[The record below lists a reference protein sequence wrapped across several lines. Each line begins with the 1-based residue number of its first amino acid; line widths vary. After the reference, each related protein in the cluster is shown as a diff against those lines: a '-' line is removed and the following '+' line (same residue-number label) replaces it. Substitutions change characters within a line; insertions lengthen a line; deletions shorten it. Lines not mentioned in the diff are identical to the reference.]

1 MRVVAVVMF
10 VLLSASTA
18 FFSTGHTPTLAQGAT
33 PASGATADCPTTTPE
48 ENEALVRR
56 WYEEVWN
63 QRDMDVVDDIL
74 ADDYVRY
81 RAGIPFAN
89 EAGIADDLQ
98 WVEMILAEFPDVTFT
113 IEDILADGDKVA
125 VRTITSG
132 TQMGPMTDMGNAPA
146 SERQMKREN
155 IAIWHV
161 VCGEL
166 AEQWIVQDN
175 LGMLR
180 QLGVVTDDEM
190 GDLGTPTVA
199 TPVP

>member
-1 MRVVAVVMF
+1 MRLAGVVMF
-10 VLLSASTA
+10 VLLSATA
-18 FFSTGHTPTLAQGAT
+18 AFLGADHAGTLAQEAT
-33 PASGATADCPTTTPE
+33 PASGATADCAVTTPE

-63 QRDMDVVDDIL
+63 QRDLDVIDDIL
-74 ADDYVRY
+74 AEDYVRY
-81 RAGIPFAN
+81 RAGISFAN
-89 EAGIADDLQ
+89 EEGTADDQQ
-98 WVEMILAEFPDVTFT
+98 WVQMILAEFPDVTFS

-125 VRTITSG
+125 VRTTTSG
-132 TQMGPMTDMGNAPA
+132 TQMGPMVDMGDAPA
-146 SERQMKREN
+146 SERQMTREN
-155 IAIWHV
+155 IAIWRV

-180 QLGVVTDDEM
+180 QLGVITDDEM
-190 GDLGTPTVA
+190 ADVGTPTVA

>member
-1 MRVVAVVMF
+1 MRAVAVVIF
-10 VLLSASTA
+10 VALSV
-18 FFSTGHTPTLAQGAT
+18 STGFLSVGHTATLAQGAT
-33 PASGATADCPTTTPE
+33 PASGTTADCPATTPE

-89 EAGIADDLQ
+89 ETGIDDDLQ
-98 WVEMILAEFPDVTFT
+98 WVEMILTEFPDVTFT

-146 SERQMKREN
+146 SERQMTREN
-155 IAIWHV
+155 IAIWRV
-161 VCGEL
+161 ACGKL

-190 GDLGTPTVA
+190 GDVGTPTVA

>member
-1 MRVVAVVMF
+1 MRLIAVVIF
-10 VLLSASTA
+10 VLLLATTTFFGAGHPTA
-18 FFSTGHTPTLAQGAT
+18 LAQGAT
-33 PASGATADCPTTTPE
+33 PASGATADCPVTTPE

-63 QRDMDVVDDIL
+63 QRDVDAVDDIL

-81 RAGIPFAN
+81 RAGIPFSN
-89 EAGIADDLQ
+89 EAGNADDLQ
-98 WVEMILAEFPDVTFT
+98 WIEMILAEFPDVTFS

-132 TQMGPMTDMGNAPA
+132 TQMGPMVDMGGAPA
-146 SERQMKREN
+146 SERQMTREN
-155 IAIWHV
+155 IAIWRV
-161 VCGEL
+161 ACGEL
-166 AEQWIVQDN
+166 VEQWIVQDN

-190 GDLGTPTVA
+190 GDVGTPTVA

>member
-10 VLLSASTA
+10 VLLSASAA
-18 FFSTGHTPTLAQGAT
+18 FLSAGHTATLAQGAT
-33 PASGATADCPTTTPE
+33 PASGTTSDCSATTPE

-63 QRDMDVVDDIL
+63 QRDLDVVDDIL

-89 EAGIADDLQ
+89 EAGITDDLQ

-125 VRTITSG
+125 VRSTTSG
-132 TQMGPMTDMGNAPA
+132 TQMGPMVDMGNAPA
-146 SERQMKREN
+146 SERQMTREN
-155 IAIWHV
+155 IAIWRV
-161 VCGEL
+161 ACGEL

-180 QLGVVTDDEM
+180 QLGVVTDGEM
-190 GDLGTPTVA
+190 GDIGTPTVA
-199 TPVP
+199 TPAP

>member
-1 MRVVAVVMF
+1 MRVATVATF
-10 VLLSASTA
+10 VLLLASATLLSAS
-18 FFSTGHTPTLAQGAT
+18 HTTTLAQEAT
-33 PASGATADCPTTTPE
+33 PASGATADCPATTPE

-63 QRDMDVVDDIL
+63 QRDLDVVDDIL
-74 ADDYVRY
+74 AEDYSRY

-89 EAGIADDLQ
+89 EAGAADDLQ
-98 WVEMILAEFPDVTFT
+98 WVEMILAEFPDVTFS

-132 TQMGPMTDMGNAPA
+132 TQMGPMVDMGNAPA
-146 SERQMKREN
+146 SERQMTREN
-155 IAIWHV
+155 IAIWRV

-190 GDLGTPTVA
+190 GDVGTPTVA
-199 TPVP
+199 TPMP

>member
-89 EAGIADDLQ
+89 EVGTADDLQ
-98 WVEMILAEFPDVTFT
+98 WVEMILAEFPDATFT

-125 VRTITSG
+125 VRTITS
-132 TQMGPMTDMGNAPA
+132 
-146 SERQMKREN
+146 
-155 IAIWHV
+155 
-161 VCGEL
+161 
-166 AEQWIVQDN
+166 
-175 LGMLR
+175 
-180 QLGVVTDDEM
+180 
-190 GDLGTPTVA
+190 
-199 TPVP
+199 

>member
-146 SERQMKREN
+146 SERQMTREN
-155 IAIWHV
+155 IAIWRV
-161 VCGEL
+161 ACGKL

-190 GDLGTPTVA
+190 GDVGTPTVA

>member
-1 MRVVAVVMF
+1 MRVIAVAML
-10 VLLSASTA
+10 VLLLVSTA
-18 FFSTGHTPTLAQGAT
+18 FFSAGRATTLAQDAT
-33 PASGATADCPTTTPE
+33 PASGATADCPATTPE
-48 ENEALVRR
+48 ENGALVRR

-63 QRDMDVVDDIL
+63 QRDFDVIDDIL

-89 EAGIADDLQ
+89 EVGTADDLQ
-98 WVEMILAEFPDVTFT
+98 WVEMILAEFPDATFT

>member
-1 MRVVAVVMF
+1 MRAVTVVLFVVLAASAAF
-10 VLLSASTA
+10 LSV
-18 FFSTGHTPTLAQGAT
+18 GHTATLAQGAT
-33 PASGATADCPTTTPE
+33 PASGTTSDCPATTPE

-63 QRDMDVVDDIL
+63 QRDMEVVDDIL

-89 EAGIADDLQ
+89 ETGIADDLE
-98 WVEMILAEFPDVTFT
+98 WVEMILTEFPDVTFT
-113 IEDILADGDKVA
+113 VEDILADGDKVA
-125 VRTITSG
+125 VRTTTSG
-132 TQMGPMTDMGNAPA
+132 TQMGPMVDMGNAPA
-146 SERQMKREN
+146 SERQMTREN
-155 IAIWHV
+155 IAIWRV
-161 VCGEL
+161 ACGKL

-190 GDLGTPTVA
+190 GDVGTPTVA

>member
-1 MRVVAVVMF
+1 MRVAAVVLF
-10 VLLSASTA
+10 VFLTASAA
-18 FFSTGHTPTLAQGAT
+18 FLSTGRTTTLAQEAT
-33 PASGATADCPTTTPE
+33 PASGATADCPATTAE

-63 QRDMDVVDDIL
+63 QRDMDVLDDIL
-74 ADDYVRY
+74 AEDYVRY

-89 EAGIADDLQ
+89 ETGTADDRQ
-98 WVEMILAEFPDVTFT
+98 WVEMILAEFPDVTFS

-132 TQMGPMTDMGNAPA
+132 TQMGPMVDMGNAPA
-146 SERQMKREN
+146 SERQMTREN
-155 IAIWHV
+155 IAIWRV
-161 VCGEL
+161 ACGKL

-190 GDLGTPTVA
+190 GDIGPPTVA

>member
-1 MRVVAVVMF
+1 MRVAAVVMF
-10 VLLSASTA
+10 VLLSASAA
-18 FFSTGHTPTLAQGAT
+18 FLSAGRTTTLAQDAT
-33 PASGATADCPTTTPE
+33 PVSGAAADCPATTPE

-63 QRDMDVVDDIL
+63 QRDLDVVDDIL
-74 ADDYVRY
+74 AEDYVRY

-89 EAGIADDLQ
+89 DNGVADDLE
-98 WVEMILAEFPDVTFT
+98 WVEMILAEFPDVTFS
-113 IEDILADGDKVA
+113 IEDILADGDEVA
-125 VRTITSG
+125 VRTIMSG
-132 TQMGPMTDMGNAPA
+132 TQMGPMVDMGNAPA
-146 SERQMKREN
+146 SERQMTREN
-155 IAIWHV
+155 VAIWRV
-161 VCGEL
+161 ACGEL

-190 GDLGTPTVA
+190 SDVGTPSVA